1 MDTSP
6 PSIPLQATP
15 PAASTAASSSAA
27 EQAEQQLRCWQARTW
42 RTLGAVS
49 VAIGLVNAFI
59 PLLPTTIFLLIGL
72 WAYGKGDPHLRERL
86 LAHPRF
92 GPSLRRW
99 VEHRQISTQ
108 AKVAACAGI
117 AASGAI
123 TAWSMGLTP
132 LTWVVLAGLAF
143 LSLYLATRP
152 GACAAGAEQGSV
164 S

>member
-6 PSIPLQATP
+6 PSINRQPASAAGSTP
-15 PAASTAASSSAA
+15 TSSTAA

-59 PLLPTTIFLLIGL
+59 PLLPTTIFLLIGV
-72 WAYGKGDPHLRERL
+72 WAYGKGDPRVRERL

-99 VEHRQISTQ
+99 VEHRQISIQ
-108 AKVAACAGI
+108 AKVAACTGI

-132 LTWVVLAGLAF
+132 LTWGLLAGLAF

-152 GACAAGAEQGSV
+152 GACAPDAEQRSV

>member
-6 PSIPLQATP
+6 PSIHRQAAP
-15 PAASTAASSSAA
+15 PATSGTASPTAA

-59 PLLPTTIFLLIGL
+59 PLLPTTIFLLIGV
-72 WAYGKGDPHLRERL
+72 WAYGKGDPRVRERL

-108 AKVAACAGI
+108 AKVAACTGI
-117 AASGAI
+117 AVSGAI
-123 TAWSMGLTP
+123 TAWSMGFTP
-132 LTWVVLAGLAF
+132 LTWAVLGGLAF

-152 GACAAGAEQGSV
+152 GACTPGADPGSL